1 MFSFKG
7 YQTKAK
13 NKHLEHLEDQIID
26 NGSQGGKNAVNFL
39 VAIRNML
46 KGSSRSKVNMTVKWD
61 GAPAVICGIN
71 PETAD
76 SLWAQNQYSTKHL
89 K

>member
-26 NGSQGGKNAVNFL
+26 NGSAGGKNAVNFL

-46 KGSSRSKVNMTVKWD
+46 AGSSRSCLLYTSPSPRD
-61 GAPAVICGIN
+61 R
-71 PETAD
+71 
-76 SLWAQNQYSTKHL
+76 
-89 K
+89 

>member
-26 NGSQGGKNAVNFL
+26 EGSKGGDRTVENTQFVDAGL
-39 VAIRNML
+39 NM
-46 KGSSRSKVNMTVKWD
+46 R
-61 GAPAVICGIN
+61 
-71 PETAD
+71 D
-76 SLWAQNQYSTKHL
+76 SNRIK
-89 K
+89 